1 MTGAGD
7 RGRGPYGINRLY
19 RTGSATF
26 SGLNRKRLK
35 SPLLYWHAYLTT
47 VVRCAGV
54 APKAAMCPKC
64 GMVFETEEEL
74 QQHLREQHPEV
85 TSAPDS

>member
-1 MTGAGD
+1 M
-7 RGRGPYGINRLY
+7 P
-19 RTGSATF
+19 
-26 SGLNRKRLK
+26 
-35 SPLLYWHAYLTT
+35 
-47 VVRCAGV
+47 
-54 APKAAMCPKC
+54 PKAAMCPKC

>member
-1 MTGAGD
+1 MALQGLA
-7 RGRGPYGINRLY
+7 LEEV
-19 RTGSATF
+19 SA
-26 SGLNRKRLK
+26 
-35 SPLLYWHAYLTT
+35 
-47 VVRCAGV
+47 V
-54 APKAAMCPKC
+54 APKAAMCPEG

>member
-1 MTGAGD
+1 MD
-7 RGRGPYGINRLY
+7 
-19 RTGSATF
+19 RTGGFFKGPDVEEVSA
-26 SGLNRKRLK
+26 
-35 SPLLYWHAYLTT
+35 
-47 VVRCAGV
+47 V